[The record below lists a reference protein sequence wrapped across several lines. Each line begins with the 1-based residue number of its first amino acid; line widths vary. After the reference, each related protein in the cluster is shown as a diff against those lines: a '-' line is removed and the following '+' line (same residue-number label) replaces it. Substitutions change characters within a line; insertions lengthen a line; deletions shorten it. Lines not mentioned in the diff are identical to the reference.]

1 MSNAPSTPDLS
12 ATALAERLR
21 RMEAR
26 LDRERRARA
35 EAEHLLEEKSRAL
48 FDANLALSAL
58 ANDLEQR
65 VEVRTEELRTARQ
78 AAVELAETDA
88 LTGIA
93 NRAAFTRRLDDTLR
107 NTHAIRAGVALLL
120 IDLDNFKHVNDTQ
133 GHQAGDT
140 VLVEM
145 ARRLS
150 DALRPDDAGRT
161 GDLVARLG
169 GDEFAV
175 IAKNIG
181 AQHNGLRLAQ
191 RLLAVLCRPVVFNG
205 VSIPCYCSIGVASA
219 ELPNELADKLLG
231 NADLA
236 LYASKRMGRA
246 RVTCYESNLRVAVE
260 HRARHETEVR
270 EAVLADHI
278 EPWFQPVF
286 RCDQGRH
293 TGAEMLARWH
303 VPGGE
308 VRSPPVFL
316 NTVEELGLLDVMM
329 ENMLRRA
336 LPEALPLVI
345 SGAMDYL
352 TVNVSPTQFNAGWAL
367 RALPLL
373 LAQVG
378 FPARALVIELTE
390 TALLHDT
397 ELTRSML
404 FALDAQGMRIAIDDF
419 GVGYSNFS
427 LLRQLPCDFLKLDR
441 TLSMDVEHDESARAL
456 TECILA
462 LAARLKIQVVAEGV
476 ETLQQSRYLLEA
488 GCAAQQGFLHARPQR
503 DLAALFTRAD
513 TH

>member
-1 MSNAPSTPDLS
+1 MPSDTPTPDPS
-12 ATALAERLR
+12 VAALAERVR

-26 LDRERRARA
+26 LDRERRARV

-48 FDANLALSAL
+48 YEANLALSAL

-78 AAVELAETDA
+78 AAVVQAETDA

-93 NRAAFTRRLDDTLR
+93 NRAAFTRRLDDTLS
-107 NTHAIRAGVALLL
+107 NTHAMRAGVALLL

-133 GHQAGDT
+133 GHQAGDAL
-140 VLVEM
+140 LVEV
-145 ARRLS
+145 AHRLS
-150 DALRPDDAGRT
+150 EALRPDDAGRT

-181 AQHNGLRLAQ
+181 AQQNGLRLAQ
-191 RLLAVLCRPVVFNG
+191 RLLTVLCRPVLFNG
-205 VSIPCYCSIGVASA
+205 ASIPCYCSIGLASA
-219 ELPNELADKLLG
+219 ELPDESAGTLLG

-246 RVTCYESNLRVAVE
+246 RVTCYEPNLRIEVE
-260 HRARHETEVR
+260 HRARHENEVR

-286 RCDQGRH
+286 RCDLGRH
-293 TGAEMLARWH
+293 SGVEMLARWH
-303 VPGGE
+303 VSGGE
-308 VRSPPVFL
+308 VRSPQAFL
-316 NTVEELGLLDVMM
+316 RTVEELGLLDVMM

-336 LPEALPLVI
+336 LSEALPLVI
-345 SGAMDYL
+345 SGALDYL
-352 TVNVSPTQFNAGWAL
+352 AVNVSPTQFNAGWAL

-373 LAQVG
+373 LAQIG

-390 TALLHDT
+390 TALLQDT
-397 ELTRSML
+397 DLTRSML
-404 FALDAQGMRIAIDDF
+404 FALNAQGMRIAIDDF

-441 TLSMDVEHDESARAL
+441 TLSVDVERDESARAL

-476 ETLQQSRYLLEA
+476 ETLQQSHYLLEA
-488 GCAAQQGFLHARPQR
+488 GCAAQQGYLHARPQR
-503 DLAALFTRAD
+503 DLAALFTPAAAL
-513 TH
+513 